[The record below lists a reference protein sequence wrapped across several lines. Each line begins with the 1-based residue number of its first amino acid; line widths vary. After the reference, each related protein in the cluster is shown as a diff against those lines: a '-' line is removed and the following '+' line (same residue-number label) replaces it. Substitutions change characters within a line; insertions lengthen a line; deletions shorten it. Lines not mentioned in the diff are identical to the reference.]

1 MSKKKPDDYEVG
13 YCKPPV
19 ATQFKPG
26 QSGNPAGAK
35 RKAAPGSISEALHN
49 ALMKKEKVVVNGRRQ
64 RLTRCEII
72 SEKLTIRATTGDAEA
87 TRDILRYERERLRY
101 APAQPPEPEQR
112 RKVVVTLNLGDE
124 EVTRR
129 IQERMIEDGVKA
141 AREKL
146 ENQPPDDE

>member
-1 MSKKKPDDYEVG
+1 MSKKKSGAYEIG

-49 ALMKKEKVVVNGRRQ
+49 ALMKKEKVVVNGRCK
-64 RLTRCEII
+64 RLSRCEII
-72 SEKLTIRATTGDAEA
+72 SEKLTIRATNGEAEA
-87 TRDILRYERERLRY
+87 IRHILRYERERLRY

-112 RKVVVTLNLGDE
+112 RKVIVTLNLGDE

-146 ENQPPDDE
+146 ENQPPDEE